1 MDQKANILF
10 EEIDGVDGNIGL
22 ITLNRQ
28 EALNALNHE
37 MLVKMDAQLV
47 LWDDD
52 ANIKAVIVQAA
63 EGRAFCAGGDIRAVY
78 ENREKKV
85 AELARYFSDEYR
97 ADSRIYHFS
106 KPYIAFL
113 DGITM
118 GGGVGISIHGSYRI
132 ATERMVFAMP
142 ETGIGF
148 FPDIG
153 ASYFLPRLPHKIG
166 FYLGLAGAKIPF
178 NDCKAIGLVDQI
190 VVRDAFPDILQKIA
204 ATSLTRNPDATI
216 AELMR
221 HFSVPVEKSELLQ
234 HQGELETCF
243 SKNKMEDIISSL
255 EHYPTAWCE
264 QLANNL
270 LIKSPTSLKVTF
282 EMLKRGAKLNFDDCM
297 QMEFNLA
304 SRFIQGHDFFE
315 GVRAAIIDKDQKP
328 QWQPN
333 SLQAVSDEMIE
344 EYFTAA

>member
-1 MDQKANILF
+1 
-10 EEIDGVDGNIGL
+10 
-22 ITLNRQ
+22 
-28 EALNALNHE
+28 
-37 MLVKMDAQLV
+37 
-47 LWDDD
+47 
-52 ANIKAVIVQAA
+52 
-63 EGRAFCAGGDIRAVY
+63 
-78 ENREKKV
+78 
-85 AELARYFSDEYR
+85 
-97 ADSRIYHFS
+97 
-106 KPYIAFL
+106 
-113 DGITM
+113 
-118 GGGVGISIHGSYRI
+118 
-132 ATERMVFAMP
+132 
-142 ETGIGF
+142 
-148 FPDIG
+148 
-153 ASYFLPRLPHKIG
+153 
-166 FYLGLAGAKIPF
+166 
-178 NDCKAIGLVDQI
+178 
-190 VVRDAFPDILQKIA
+190 
-204 ATSLTRNPDATI
+204 
-216 AELMR
+216 
-221 HFSVPVEKSELLQ
+221 
-234 HQGELETCF
+234 LETCF